1 VSVASFRGSDESLD
15 GEIAML
21 EAMARL
27 RVRRYARDLQE
38 LNRDLRELK
47 AERGRRKARA
57 AVPESILAGETAADS
72 E

>member
-1 VSVASFRGSDESLD
+1 MASFRGSDDCLE
-15 GEIAML
+15 GEIATL
-21 EAMARL
+21 EAIARM

-57 AVPESILAGETAADS
+57 AVPESILVGETSTVS